1 MRAIVMRAA
10 HTMSL
15 MTLDVPGMHLS
26 MSVVHSTNVSLLR
39 GSGGAVSARATIRQ
53 PMTVKAEAPTN
64 SPSGKC
70 TLLENTAM
78 TPPVSWRT
86 SSSFYGKSA
95 CPRRS
100 FKTSQ
105 RRQRRDYHL
114 PGAQCWLQSSGVIDR
129 HCFPFHYSRLEAKRA
144 WGAIRSY
151 TRGCLALLGY
161 RRPVPPAHGSSCF
174 YRRSP
179 SPNEA
184 RGCDPASPPPGA
196 RSGSASSRS
205 KSAKTSAMSLARFRS
220 SAAGVC
226 ANRVRR

>member
-1 MRAIVMRAA
+1 MESFLILKCLLSAA

-95 CPRRS
+95 SPRRS

-129 HCFPFHYSRLEAKRA
+129 HCFPFHYSRLEAKWA

-161 RRPVPPAHGSSCF
+161 RRPV
-174 YRRSP
+174 RRRMDHRAFIVAVLLRMRLVAATRHHRP
-179 SPNEA
+179 RA
-184 RGCDPASPPPGA
+184 RVPV
-196 RSGSASSRS
+196 
-205 KSAKTSAMSLARFRS
+205 LQ
-220 SAAGVC
+220 AAG
-226 ANRVRR
+226 RSRQKHPR